1 MSSLSTKKVPA
12 RPSASSAQRK
22 MDRDAL
28 ERIAP
33 NFRAFSEATRHPIL
47 QELKEGPKSVN
58 ELVDALDTSQANI
71 SKQLRILH
79 DAELLHREK
88 RGTQVFYQ
96 VKETA
101 VYKLCELVC
110 DKLNRDAQ
118 VKIPFDFSI

>member
-1 MSSLSTKKVPA
+1 MSSAAAKKVSP
-12 RPSASSAQRK
+12 RSSASLNRK
-22 MDRDAL
+22 MNRDAL
-28 ERIAP
+28 EKIALI
-33 NFRAFSEATRHPIL
+33 FRAFSEATRLAIF
-47 QELKEGPKSVN
+47 QELKSGPKSVN

>member
-1 MSSLSTKKVPA
+1 
-12 RPSASSAQRK
+12 
-22 MDRDAL
+22 MDRAAL
-28 ERIAP
+28 EKIAHT
-33 NFRAFSEATRHPIL
+33 FRAFSEATRLAIL
-47 QELKEGPKSVN
+47 QELRSGPKSVN

-79 DAELLHREK
+79 DAEVLHREK

-118 VKIPFDFSI
+118 VKTPFDFSI

>member
-1 MSSLSTKKVPA
+1 
-12 RPSASSAQRK
+12 

-28 ERIAP
+28 ERIAHT
-33 NFRAFSEATRHPIL
+33 FRAFSEATRLAIL

-58 ELVDALDTSQANI
+58 ELVDALDT
-71 SKQLRILH
+71 
-79 DAELLHREK
+79 ELLHREK

-118 VKIPFDFSI
+118 VKTPFDFSI